1 MEELS
6 DNLGDRELAYASHIR
21 DCAGSQMVSKN
32 NSPSGF
38 SRRDFL
44 RIAAIAGLSPWQAA
58 LAEHRGTLVNDVHSA
73 LNPTWVSEIH
83 HVESVSSSVQTI
95 ARARKLGQSL
105 SICGSRHAAGGQQF
119 LTDGVLLDTTRMNK
133 ILKLDRETA
142 LLTVESG
149 ARWLELESSL
159 AKMQLGEPKPL
170 GINQKQTGL
179 NTLTIGGTLAA
190 NAHGQ
195 GLLLKPFVADVDS
208 FKLINAD
215 GEVINCNRRENA
227 DLFSSVIG
235 GYGVFGFVP
244 EITLKLIPRQK
255 VRRLVQIISL
265 KNLAQCVDQ
274 SIAKGFRHGHCQMN
288 IDESSPGYL
297 NEGIYATY
305 EPVDINTPITGSE
318 KTMTAQG
325 WTDLVRLAHSDKTKA
340 YTDYVAFYQATDGF
354 INWSDI
360 WQNSYYVNGYHRK
373 LDRRSASKEA
383 ATEVLNEFFVPI
395 SQLET
400 FLGQAR
406 EYFLTHMQNIIF
418 STIRFIEK
426 DDETLLP
433 WASERYGCVIFNFHT
448 VHSAPAIELT
458 MQAIKF
464 LIERAVDLKGSF
476 YLTYQH
482 LADKK
487 QVLSCYPTFENY
499 LALKLKH
506 DPNEVFQS
514 DWYRWHRRMF
524 A

>member
-1 MEELS
+1 M
-6 DNLGDRELAYASHIR
+6 
-21 DCAGSQMVSKN
+21 
-32 NSPSGF
+32 
-38 SRRDFL
+38 
-44 RIAAIAGLSPWQAA
+44 AAIAGLSPWQAA
-58 LAEHRGTLVNDVHSA
+58 LAKHRGTLVNDVHSA

-83 HVESVSSSVQTI
+83 HVESVSNSLQAI
-95 ARARKLGQSL
+95 ARARKSGQSL

-133 ILKLDRETA
+133 ILHLDREAA

-149 ARWLELESSL
+149 TRWLELELSL
-159 AKMQLGEPKPL
+159 AKMQLREAKPW

-179 NTLTIGGTLAA
+179 NTLTIGGTLSA

-215 GEVINCNRRENA
+215 GELINCNRHENA

-244 EITLKLIPRQK
+244 QVTLKLIPRQK
-255 VRRLVQIISL
+255 VRRLVQITPL
-265 KNLAQCVDQ
+265 QKLAQCVDQ
-274 SIAKGFRHGHCQMN
+274 SIANGCRYGHCQMN

-297 NEGIYATY
+297 SEGIYATY
-305 EPVDINTPITGSE
+305 EPVDIDTPITGSE
-318 KTMTAQG
+318 KTMTARG
-325 WTDLVRLAHSDKTKA
+325 WTDLVSLAHSDKAKA
-340 YTDYVAFYQATDGF
+340 YKDYVAFYLATDGL

-373 LDRRSASKEA
+373 LDRRSSSKEP
-383 ATEVLNEFFVPI
+383 ATEVLNEFFVPV

-406 EYFLTHMQNIIF
+406 EYFLAHRQNIIF

-433 WASERYGCVIFNFHT
+433 WARQRYACVIFNFHT
-448 VHSAPAIELT
+448 VHRAPAIELT
-458 MQAIKF
+458 MQTGKF
-464 LIERAVDLKGSF
+464 LIDRAIDLKGSF

-487 QVLSCYPTFENY
+487 QVLACYPTFENY
-499 LALKLKH
+499 LGLKLKH
-506 DPNEVFQS
+506 DPHEVFQS
-514 DWYRWHRRMF
+514 DWYRWQRKMF